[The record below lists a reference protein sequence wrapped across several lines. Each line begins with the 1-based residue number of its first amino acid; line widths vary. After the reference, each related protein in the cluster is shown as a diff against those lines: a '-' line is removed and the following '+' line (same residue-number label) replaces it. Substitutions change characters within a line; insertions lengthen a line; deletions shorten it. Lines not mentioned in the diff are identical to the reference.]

1 VTGGPWIP
9 DDLPAQRTLDAYL
22 ELLRT
27 ERPEPGRALARRTV
41 RTARW
46 QRSVRAPLR
55 VVGLLAGALFDG
67 VTKLVGSL
75 GREANP

>member
-1 VTGGPWIP
+1 VTDGPGLP
-9 DDLPAQRTLDAYL
+9 GDPPAQRSLDAYL

-46 QRSVRAPLR
+46 QRSLRAPLR
-55 VVGLLAGALFDG
+55 VAGLLAGALFDG
-67 VTKLVGSL
+67 VTKLLGSVGR
-75 GREANP
+75 GANP